1 MEDVKMIAVNVP
13 AIELAVESRGVTV
26 AVDLAKVPP
35 VVLTQLVLHGVKQKV
50 ADAASQS
57 ALDAWYAVKGENA
70 PKPSRD
76 VMKDFT
82 AGAGAKKVAEYT
94 EAAMVKARDALYEG
108 KWMVREAGG
117 TRTSWTETQGIAIG
131 MAKDALTA
139 VFKRAAS
146 AKGVKGTI
154 ANFIELSPAVAKYF
168 TEGDRPTWRDEMVM
182 EYIAKRKDAGEEDY
196 IALAEAEVARRA
208 QLVASV
214 DLGDL
219 LGGI

>member
-26 AVDLAKVPP
+26 AVDLAKVPQ

-82 AGAGAKKVAEYT
+82 AGPGAKKVAEYT